1 MKKYKELP
9 FKNASVLL
17 KNTDELYKLLLVL
30 DVYDVNWLQGQRPLD
45 YKTKIDIEK
54 YLIIEYKNISLRQN
68 YKSSILLLEDL
79 LLEL

>member
-30 DVYDVNWLQGQRPLD
+30 DVYDVNWIQGQRPLD